1 MRADG
6 DDGDGND
13 HGDDNDQWSLTMIL
27 VMMMM
32 IMAMMMETIVMRH
45 TNMTDGTGKE
55 QELSDFKMLT
65 LIGRYTW
72 TDCKLG
78 GKVQN
83 EEMCFSY
90 GSTGYNKVGAEAV
103 ARFLLIELCQQQFSL
118 MVRGSGKVFF
128 SSNYANNNIHS
139 WIFSNFH

>member
-6 DDGDGND
+6 DDDDGND

-27 VMMMM
+27 TIVMMM
-32 IMAMMMETIVMRH
+32 IMAMMMGTIVMRH

-78 GKVQN
+78 GKVLFK
-83 EEMCFSY
+83 MKKCVSAM
-90 GSTGYNKVGAEAV
+90 GALATTKLGQ
-103 ARFLLIELCQQQFSL
+103 RQWQ
-118 MVRGSGKVFF
+118 GFF
-128 SSNYANNNIHS
+128 SSNYAN
-139 WIFSNFH
+139 SNFH